1 MRKRIVV
8 SMLVIALAAALLG
21 GAALAWFTDREEVN
35 ANFTAGTLDLADLQ
49 ASLVTIENMA
59 PGDVTA
65 PETLTI
71 ANSGSLEMFYRIS
84 FVKDVASGTLG
95 DVLHVYFDGV
105 DQGTLA
111 SLEGEG
117 AFIFDSTMRLAAGV
131 SKDLLIHFQLPG
143 TTGNAYQNQ
152 TYTGKLVVQAVQ
164 VKNNEAGGLP
174 VTWGE

>member
-21 GAALAWFTDREEVN
+21 GAAFAWFTDSES
-35 ANFTAGTLDLADLQ
+35 AAAQFTAGTLDLADLQ

-65 PETLTI
+65 AETLTI

-84 FVKDVASGTLG
+84 FVKDVASGILG
-95 DVLHVYFDGV
+95 DVLHVYIDGV

-111 SLEGEG
+111 SLEGD
-117 AFIFDSTMRLAAGV
+117 FIFDSTMRLAAGV
-131 SKDLLIHFQLPG
+131 SKDFSIEFELPG